1 MKYTNQIFFFFF
13 SKVDYDTCNLCNFPN
28 LRSLLI
34 SVPYN
39 RHKRPIRD
47 LVTFLSKS
55 DNSTPSTLEELK
67 ILFRHDIQALQHE
80 RSAED
85 TMHMFQHKDWR
96 IMEHK
101 LSPLNLF
108 PALRKL
114 CLGLRPK
121 DVGTFMNEPLRLG
134 CISSLGQLMPTLCTI
149 MNATIEVFDGMSFIR
164 FYSE

>member
-1 MKYTNQIFFFFF
+1 
-13 SKVDYDTCNLCNFPN
+13 VDYDTCDLCNFPN

-34 SVPYN
+34 SIPYN

-55 DNSTPSTLEELK
+55 DNSTLEELK
-67 ILFRHDIQALQHE
+67 ILFRHDIQAFQHE
-80 RSAED
+80 KSAED

-114 CLGLRPK
+114 YLGLRPK
-121 DVGTFMNEPLRLG
+121 DVGTFMNEPLRLS
-134 CISSLGQLMPTLCTI
+134 CISSLGQLMPTLCTM
-149 MNATIEVFDGMSFIR
+149 MNPTIEVFDGMSFIR